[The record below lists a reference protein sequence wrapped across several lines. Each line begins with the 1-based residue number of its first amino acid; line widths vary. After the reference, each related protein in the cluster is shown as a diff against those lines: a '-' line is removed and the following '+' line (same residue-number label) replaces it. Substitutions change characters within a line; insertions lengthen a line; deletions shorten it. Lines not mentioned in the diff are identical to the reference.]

1 MHHGKVEAERARIHE
16 TGKLGRGRELRG
28 TFQSGTHQR
37 TSTLFQH
44 LVSSFCVLRC
54 IIVCVQAGELHHD
67 RQHRGG
73 HHLLPH
79 AGANTL
85 SRKRHR
91 ARLRVGV
98 LKLHFT
104 MLRQGAASQHTRVVL
119 FEGAHERQLIGCVT
133 KLLGEVS
140 GQEPVA
146 AHRLQRPG
154 AKQSTG
160 VAARHAGCAHNRVL
174 IDATQLNPQVG
185 EGFLFGGA
193 RRLGRVGALPARQ
206 IPGGQ
211 NLAGLILAGQNLL
224 HAPLKLFGQG
234 QQGVGDIGAG
244 VLIGHGEAVE
254 LVERVAVAFDGGAGG
269 GGPRYAEAVGAHAGA
284 AVNLALF
291 GALVLFCV
299 HATLLVGFVSFA
311 WFSAGFSASSRL
323 ISQCPQHGQT
333 PAYFVLL
340 F

>member
-1 MHHGKVEAERARIHE
+1 MC
-16 TGKLGRGRELRG
+16 L
-28 TFQSGTHQR
+28 
-37 TSTLFQH
+37 
-44 LVSSFCVLRC
+44 
-54 IIVCVQAGELHHD
+54 QAGKLHHD

-85 SRKRHR
+85 SRERHR

-98 LKLHFT
+98 LQLHFA
-104 MLRQGAASQHTRVVL
+104 MLRQGSASNNALVVCL
-119 FEGAHERQLIGCVT
+119 QGAHERQLIGSVAE
-133 KLLGEVS
+133 LPSEVS

-154 AKQSTG
+154 TEQGTR
-160 VAARHAGCAHNRVL
+160 VAARHAGCAYNRVL
-174 IDATQLNPQVG
+174 VDATQLNPQVS

-193 RRLGRVGALPARQ
+193 RRLGFVRALPARIFARGKNLTWQ
-206 IPGGQ
+206 DITGQ
-211 NLAGLILAGQNLL
+211 SITGQNLL
-224 HAPLKLFGQG
+224 HAPLKLFSQG

-244 VLIGHGEAVE
+244 VLIGHGEPVE
-254 LVERVAVAFDGGAGG
+254 FVERLAVALDGGAGG

-299 HATLLVGFVSFA
+299 HATLPISFA
-311 WFSAGFSASSRL
+311 
-323 ISQCPQHGQT
+323 
-333 PAYFVLL
+333 
-340 F
+340 